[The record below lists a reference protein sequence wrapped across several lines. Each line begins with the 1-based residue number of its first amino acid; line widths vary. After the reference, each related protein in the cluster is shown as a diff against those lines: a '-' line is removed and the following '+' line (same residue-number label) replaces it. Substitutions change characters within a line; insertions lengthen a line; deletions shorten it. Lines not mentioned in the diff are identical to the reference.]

1 MGSWTPQELE
11 PERQRVPHG
20 YPPLGEGS
28 QGAPAAAPRGAA
40 SPQGEPA
47 LETRSS
53 GPGPEGRPDAAASL
67 YLPSIPAAGGKSEV
81 LGREDLGTCFRL
93 PDSTSSLT
101 YPFQG

>member
-53 GPGPEGRPDAAASL
+53 GPGPRGTAGRGCLSL
-67 YLPSIPAAGGKSEV
+67 STFHTRSRRKVRGV
-81 LGREDLGTCFRL
+81 GT
-93 PDSTSSLT
+93 
-101 YPFQG
+101 

>member
-1 MGSWTPQELE
+1 MGTHPSVKALRALRLLL
-11 PERQRVPHG
+11 PEAPPPHR
-20 YPPLGEGS
+20 GS
-28 QGAPAAAPRGAA
+28 RPWRRAVLVLA
-40 SPQGEPA
+40 
-47 LETRSS
+47 
-53 GPGPEGRPDAAASL
+53 PEGRPDAAASL